1 MARMKKSGISAR
13 FGPRYGANVRKK
25 WRLVMQKQKSGKT
38 ECPKCQTRGS
48 TKRISTGVWYCRKCE
63 AKFTGGAYFIQTPRG
78 AESFRISKQ
87 KQREL
92 EIMEEK

>member
-25 WRLVMQKQKSGKT
+25 WRLVMQNQKNGINK
-38 ECPKCQTRGS
+38 CPKCETKGS
-48 TKRISTGVWYCRKCE
+48 TRRISTGVWYCRKCE
-63 AKFTGGAYFIQTPRG
+63 AKFTGGAYSIQTPRG
-78 AESFRISKQ
+78 TESFRISKQ

-92 EIMEEK
+92 EVMEEK